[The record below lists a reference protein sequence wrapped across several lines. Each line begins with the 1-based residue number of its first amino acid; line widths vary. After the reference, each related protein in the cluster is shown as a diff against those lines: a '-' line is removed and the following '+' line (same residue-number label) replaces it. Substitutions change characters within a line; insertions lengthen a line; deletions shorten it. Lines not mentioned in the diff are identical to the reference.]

1 MAANAKVKGIEK
13 SADSALEAVCIRA
26 VAAEMIR
33 SDAIVGRVS
42 DSYGIS
48 KVFIYLFYNIKGFTL
63 PKSIFSLTT

>member
-1 MAANAKVKGIEK
+1 MAAYAKVKGIEK

-33 SDAIVGRVS
+33 SDAVVGRVS

-48 KVFIYLFYNIKGFTL
+48 KAFISFIISKGFIYQNLFCH
-63 PKSIFSLTT
+63 